1 MRIPLFLIPLVVAI
15 IIQMIKL
22 IIDYQKDKK
31 FHIEKLLVWWGFPS
45 VHTGISASLIIVIL
59 NEYGI
64 YSPEFAI
71 SLVFSILFWYDASNV
86 RYEAWKHARIINRI
100 RLDLESLLHVQDFD
114 DMKKI
119 FLKER
124 LWHTFVEVLWGLI
137 VGSSVTIILI
147 YMIEHSASFYL

>member
-1 MRIPLFLIPLVVAI
+1 MRIPLFLIPIVVAI
-15 IIQMIKL
+15 VIQILKL

-31 FHIEKLLVWWGFPS
+31 FHIEKLFVWWGFPS

-59 NEYGI
+59 NEFGI

-71 SLVFSILFWYDASNV
+71 SLIFSILFWYDASNV
-86 RYEAWKHARIINRI
+86 RYEAGKHARIINRI
-100 RLDLESLLHVQDFD
+100 RIDLESLLHVQDFD
-114 DMKKI
+114 DMKTI

-124 LWHTFVEVLWGLI
+124 LWHTFVEVLWWLV

-147 YMIEHSASFYL
+147 YIVEHTTWFWL